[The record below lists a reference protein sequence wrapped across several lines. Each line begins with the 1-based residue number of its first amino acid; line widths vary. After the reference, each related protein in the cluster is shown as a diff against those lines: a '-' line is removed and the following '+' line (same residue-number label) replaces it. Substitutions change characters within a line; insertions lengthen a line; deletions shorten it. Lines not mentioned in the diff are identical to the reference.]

1 MRAKVNQNI
10 SLQDYKDVWVLAE
23 QREGEIAPVTIELLG
38 EGRKLAD
45 RSAFSTITVMFF
57 PVSVL

>member
-1 MRAKVNQNI
+1 MRAKVNQDI

-45 RSAFSTITVMFF
+45 RLGRALVA
-57 PVSVL
+57 VVN